1 MDIHSLLSNN
11 LKNVDS
17 QSIKAFAALQTDIAA
32 RDLLFNLCEKV
43 MEVEHLIDSGSLSKI
58 PGAGS
63 TKPAV
68 FVARRLDGSMHVGWH
83 HADVEAFAGDCF
95 HYDHGAGIEQNQDGQ
110 YVWFPLITVF
120 VNFTFNQETNSF
132 DGDWDPCELDTN
144 VKSELSVYQL
154 ALTKGLESKIQDK
167 PKIGYVT
174 LCNPLEKGKKIEVR
188 RFTLGY

>member
-1 MDIHSLLSNN
+1 MEIQTLLNSNLQKVN
-11 LKNVDS
+11 S
-17 QSIKAFAALQTDIAA
+17 QSVKSFAALQTNIAA
-32 RDLLFNLCEKV
+32 CDLLVKVCEKV
-43 MEVEHLIDSGSLSKI
+43 MEVERLIDSGSLSKI
-58 PGAGS
+58 PGPGC

-68 FVARRLDGSMHVGWH
+68 FVARRHDGSIHVGWH
-83 HADVEAFAGDCF
+83 HADVEAVAGDCF
-95 HYDHGAGIEQNQDGQ
+95 HYDHGAGIEPNQDGQ

-154 ALTKGLESKIQDK
+154 ALTKGLESKIQDR